1 MDIIIVGCGKV
12 GESLAS
18 ELNEE
23 GNNITVIDQNSTK
36 VKHIAT
42 KYDIMGVIG
51 NGATRD
57 VQMEA
62 GVDTADLLI
71 AVTGSDEL
79 NLLCCL
85 MAKKSGDCHTIARI
99 KNPEYANDAPYLRDE
114 LGLAMVINPEYAA
127 AEEITRILK
136 FPTAIKVETFSKGR
150 VELMKFRLP
159 EDSPLVGLSMREAM
173 IKLKSNV
180 LVCTVERGDNA
191 YIPKGDFVFAE
202 RDVISII
209 ASAKSAADF
218 LSKIN
223 FRTQAV
229 KDVTVIG
236 GGDVSHYL
244 SEMLDKNGIAV
255 KIIEKDPVVCNELAS
270 RFPHTTVICGDPA
283 DEAVL
288 REERVAK
295 SGAFIAL
302 TDLDEENILLSLFA
316 KNSGSK
322 KVITKINRIEYN
334 DVISKLDL
342 DSIIYPK
349 NLTADMIV
357 RYVRAK
363 QNTLGSNMETLYNL
377 IKGEVEVAEFTVG
390 ENSPIVGTP
399 LSQLEFKE
407 DALIAAI
414 IRGKQLIIPRGGAV
428 IEPGDSV
435 VTVTKLLY
443 MRDVSDL
450 LKNV

>member
-12 GESLAS
+12 GESLAA
-18 ELNEE
+18 ELGTE
-23 GNNITVIDQNSTK
+23 GNNVTVVDENPAK
-36 VKHIAT
+36 VKYVAT

-51 NGATRD
+51 NGATREA
-57 VQMEA
+57 QTEA

-85 MAKKSGDCHTIARI
+85 MAKKSGGCQTIARI
-99 KNPEYANDAPYLRDE
+99 KNPDYAKDAPYLRDE

-127 AEEITRILK
+127 AEEISRILK

-150 VELMKFRLP
+150 VELLKFRLP
-159 EDSPLVGLSMREAM
+159 ENSPLVGLSLKDAM
-173 IKLKSNV
+173 IRFRSNV
-180 LVCTVERGDNA
+180 LVCTVERGEEA

-209 ASAKSAADF
+209 ASSRSANDF
-218 LSKIN
+218 LKKIQ
-223 FRTQAV
+223 FKSQAV
-229 KDVTVIG
+229 KNVSIIG
-236 GGDVSHYL
+236 GGDMTHYL
-244 SEMLDKNGIAV
+244 CELLSKSGISIKV
-255 KIIEKDPVVCNELAS
+255 IEKKSEVCDELAGKFDS
-270 RFPHTTVICGDPA
+270 VTVINGDPA
-283 DEAVL
+283 DEDVL

-295 SGAFIAL
+295 SDAFIAL
-302 TDLDEENILLSLFA
+302 TGLDEENILLSLFA
-316 KNSGSK
+316 KNEGSK
-322 KVITKINRIEYN
+322 KVITRINRIEYN
-334 DVISKLDL
+334 GVISKLDL

-349 NLTADMIV
+349 NLTADMII

-363 QNTLGSNMETLYNL
+363 QNTQGSNLETLYNL
-377 IKGEVEVAEFTVG
+377 IRGEVEVAEFTVK
-390 ENSPIVGTP
+390 ENSPIIGKP
-399 LSQLEFKE
+399 LSELKFK
-407 DALIAAI
+407 DGALIAAI
-414 IRGKQLIIPRGGAV
+414 IRGKQLIVPRGGAI

-450 LKNV
+450 LSEQ